1 MLPLTLNLGAE
12 WKMSLFIA
20 IVYIYIYTGCSTQLN
35 YVSSYYVHT
44 RVYVLMYI

>member
-12 WKMSLFIA
+12 WKMSLSLFIA
-20 IVYIYIYTGCSTQLN
+20 IVYIYTGCSTQLN

-44 RVYVLMYI
+44 QVHVVMYV